1 MKTEEETFSDDVQE
15 DIKDE
20 LLKGF
25 FKWRAENPEA
35 AKHKECVDA
44 YFMGATNGV
53 SVGGKII
60 VGMWKGAAIASK
72 ALDEAVESVCEETE
86 KAYRTGSLS

>member
-1 MKTEEETFSDDVQE
+1 MKTEEETFLDDVQE
-15 DIKDE
+15 DLKDE

-53 SVGGKII
+53 SVG
-60 VGMWKGAAIASK
+60 MWKGAAIASK
-72 ALDEAVESVCEETE
+72 ALDEAVEGVCKETE